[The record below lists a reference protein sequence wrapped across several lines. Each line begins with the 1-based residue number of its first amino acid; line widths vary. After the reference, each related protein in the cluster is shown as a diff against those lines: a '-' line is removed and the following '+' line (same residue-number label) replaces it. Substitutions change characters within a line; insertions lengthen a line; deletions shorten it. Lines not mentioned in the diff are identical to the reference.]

1 MIVSVCVVAYNE
13 EKVLGKLLEDIQ
25 AQDYDHEKMEIL
37 LIDSMSTDHTRD
49 IMEKFRE
56 TEKSF
61 LKISVF
67 SNEKKKLAPGWNVAL
82 KTRGQRADPAS
93 ACWARKSRKHGW
105 RISRL
110 RRISGL
116 SRLTRLKTATSFLR
130 CPWTGA
136 NRNSRR
142 ARKKWK
148 FPGRS

>member
-67 SNEKKKLAPGWNVAL
+67 SNEKKRCDKSF
-82 KTRGQRADPAS
+82 KKRRERGKNEIFFAS
-93 ACWARKSRKHGW
+93 LYRDVPNESYQFLIPFAQ
-105 RISRL
+105 
-110 RRISGL
+110 RISGPDRMDRNRSIGKKQSFFDKQT
-116 SRLTRLKTATSFLR
+116 SRVVPPPAPPRTL
-130 CPWTGA
+130 
-136 NRNSRR
+136 
-142 ARKKWK
+142 
-148 FPGRS
+148 